1 MFMTPNAQRAR
12 IAAHAR
18 AGERGSTLVVTL
30 VLLVVLALLAS
41 SSMERGGLEVE
52 AAGSRKRYA
61 AGVNCVEAARELVIS
76 QLIIAGASLQSFA
89 VAPRMVGDLSLATG
103 HYDTDHEN
111 QVVTDVVGSCST
123 VEANRG
129 SDSGQVFGGAAGDLS
144 MGRAVTNV
152 SADSG
157 MGLGGPGSGGNAC
170 GARIP
175 VVCRDDSGR
184 SLEFEFV
191 VRLGM

>member
-1 MFMTPNAQRAR
+1 MSITRNTHAAETHRASQ
-12 IAAHAR
+12 
-18 AGERGSTLVVTL
+18 RGSTLVVTL
-30 VLLVVLALLAS
+30 VLLVVLALLAA

-61 AGVNCVEAARELVIS
+61 AGVNCIEAARELVIS

-89 VAPRMVGDLSLATG
+89 VSPRMVGDLSLATG
-103 HYDTDHEN
+103 HYDTGHEN
-111 QVVTDVVGSCST
+111 QVVADVVGSCST

-129 SDSGQVFGGAAGDLS
+129 SDSQQVFGSGAATDLS

-152 SADSG
+152 SADGG
-157 MGLGGPGSGGNAC
+157 MGLGGPGAGSNSC

-175 VVCRDDSGR
+175 VVCRDDAGR
-184 SLEFEFV
+184 SLELEFV
-191 VRLGM
+191 VRLGL